1 MNIQLAY
8 TGTIGS
14 GAVNL
19 EISPNATVKEM
30 LAAFHEAIQK
40 EDFYTIQGGAPPNR
54 RAMKV
59 RYEYFI
65 NSKRLKTLDT
75 QMADLGV
82 SLSDTISLQVD
93 KGMRVD

>member
-1 MNIQLAY
+1 MNIQLEY

-14 GAVNL
+14 GTICL
-19 EISPNATVKEM
+19 DISDEATVKDM
-30 LAAFHEAIQK
+30 LTAFHQAIDK
-40 EDFYTIQGGAPPNR
+40 DDFYTIQGGAPPNR

-65 NSKRLKTLDT
+65 NTKRLKTLDT
-75 QMADLGV
+75 QMADLGI
-82 SLSDTISLQVD
+82 SLSDTVTLHID

>member
-1 MNIQLAY
+1 MNIQLEY

-14 GAVNL
+14 GA
-19 EISPNATVKEM
+19 ISLDINAEATVKEM
-30 LAAFHEAIQK
+30 LTTFHEAIQK

-65 NSKRLKTLDT
+65 NSKILKTLDI
-75 QMADLGV
+75 QMVDLGI
-82 SLSDTISLQVD
+82 SLSDTITLHID

>member
-1 MNIQLAY
+1 MNIQLEY

-14 GAVNL
+14 GAVTLDINP
-19 EISPNATVKEM
+19 EATVKEM
-30 LAAFHEAIQK
+30 LTAFHEAIQK

-65 NSKRLKTLDT
+65 NSKILKTLDI
-75 QMADLGV
+75 QMTDLGI
-82 SLSDTISLQVD
+82 SLSDTITLQID